1 MYNNQNNENDNNEY
15 WFQDINILLD
25 TKRLGFF
32 FPTSEMT
39 YPEKT
44 NALVRGSIYL
54 GIILAVFFKNY
65 IYLYIP
71 ILMMGF
77 TYVMHLLKKINN
89 DSDKKAQEIRD
100 AQNRSI
106 KERENQDKVRNEHL
120 NISSNEKFRNSN
132 YMKVIDG
139 IDHQKFKDEQKI
151 RNENWNKRKC
161 LESTVDNPMMN
172 PNPFSSR
179 NIGPNCSP
187 LSEETSSLIKTNL
200 NKRIF
205 KDGNDIFDHR
215 NGNRQFYT
223 VPGNTFPNDRDTFM
237 RWCYS
242 RPPTCKEG
250 NGAQCV
256 ANQYYSLREKH
267 TGTNSS

>member
-1 MYNNQNNENDNNEY
+1 
-15 WFQDINILLD
+15 
-25 TKRLGFF
+25 
-32 FPTSEMT
+32 
-39 YPEKT
+39 
-44 NALVRGSIYL
+44 
-54 GIILAVFFKNY
+54 
-65 IYLYIP
+65 
-71 ILMMGF
+71 MMGF

-100 AQNRSI
+100 SQNRSI

-120 NISSNEKFRNSN
+120 NISSDEKFRNSN

-187 LSEETSSLIKTNL
+187 LSEETFIDKN
-200 NKRIF
+200 
-205 KDGNDIFDHR
+205 
-215 NGNRQFYT
+215 
-223 VPGNTFPNDRDTFM
+223 
-237 RWCYS
+237 
-242 RPPTCKEG
+242 
-250 NGAQCV
+250 
-256 ANQYYSLREKH
+256 
-267 TGTNSS
+267 